1 MKIFFYNKGPE
12 KLGTQRIYIQN
23 LAKWLKPLAKKV
35 KIQKKLSEDFQVYIM
50 SKYSSPVEIKKA
62 KEYNN
67 AIVGLIHPSDSNDYE
82 FSKLKLADFLIVGS
96 IEEKTYY
103 QNYKKEVLRF
113 PQIENYALK
122 KKIHKNKKKI
132 IFGYHGNLE
141 NLKNSNLNYIKAL
154 EKLSEKIDLEF
165 WTIYD
170 KSLGT
175 WQGNKK
181 LKIKHINWSPKNLK
195 NFLKKIDIGV
205 VPCTNNFF
213 LDRDQNKTGFFLKN
227 FKRFSDKLGR
237 NNDYIIK
244 FKNNANP
251 GRSHLFH
258 QAYIP
263 VVADFWPSHFEI
275 LSDEKS
281 GFLAHSFYSWYYA
294 LEALSLSSILRNKMS
309 NNAIKK
315 YRTLYDKRRWVK
327 ILYNQIKNIYYNFN
341 DSR

>member
-12 KLGTQRIYIQN
+12 KLGTQRIYVQN
-23 LAKWLKPLAKKV
+23 LSKWLKPLAKKI
-35 KIQKKLSEDFQVYIM
+35 KIEKKLSEGFQVYIM
-50 SKYSSPVEIKKA
+50 SKYSSPEEIKKA
-62 KEYNN
+62 KQFNK
-67 AIVGLIHPSDSNDYE
+67 ALVGLIHPSDANNYE

-96 IEEKTYY
+96 IEEKAYY
-103 QNYKKEVLRF
+103 QNYKKEVVRF
-113 PQIENYALK
+113 PQIENYTFK
-122 KKIHKNKKKI
+122 KKDHKNKKKI

-154 EKLSEKIDLEF
+154 EKLSKKINLEF

-175 WQGNKK
+175 WKGTKK
-181 LKIKHINWSPKNLK
+181 LNIKHINWSQRNLK
-195 NFLKKIDIGV
+195 NFLNKIDIGL

-213 LDRDQNKTGFFLKN
+213 LDRDQNKIGFLLKN
-227 FKRFSDKLGR
+227 FKRFSDNLGR

-275 LSDEKS
+275 LSDENS

-294 LEALSLSSILRNKMS
+294 LEALASSNRLRNKMS
-309 NNAIKK
+309 NNALKK
-315 YRTLYDKRRWVK
+315 YRILYDKKTWVK
-327 ILYNQIKNIYYNFN
+327 NLYNQIKYIYYKNY
-341 DSR
+341 DGR